1 MNPQTRNL
9 LISRVMESLEI
20 LGPGSAFERFAVL
33 LVEFLR
39 DIQLVHRGLSVNSS
53 PVGGVLDAVTS
64 DGRVV
69 VEASINQSY
78 FSGRMKKPR
87 EDLAHVYRLA
97 PHAEDIYLLCSQ
109 RAPTGVIETFMTEI
123 GPANAAAGRRVHL
136 MDSRAIAEAIV
147 DRLMLQD
154 VAIDALS
161 EILPVL
167 GDIRDDHPASLRA
180 PALTSLYME
189 RSAIDAELDRR
200 LDAHVCVEICG
211 IGGIGKS
218 QVAAA
223 CLERNRRRFE
233 YSFWVNAQTI
243 QGAEEL
249 SAVPLRRG
257 GASRNVSAVLKRNRT
272 LIVLDDARDTLCV
285 DDLAAL
291 CGPGSKILITRRN
304 GPSSAYELPMMDKRI
319 SRELLGTNLPAPP
332 PEKVFRAIWKTV
344 GGHPLSLRLINSAVR
359 EGISWQD
366 IEEECARIADIVDG
380 EESLADRILGR
391 LRPFLRTELSVFLW
405 AEQPYCDLQFLKY
418 LVGLLGIQKLERY
431 GLTAPESHASVRIH
445 DVVFAS
451 LGAGDWLTAQRASE
465 IDDKLEQFILRHVRD
480 DGHGLQTIANQLH
493 GKIAKNVEGGDRRPA
508 YLYALAAIWT
518 GSSVRA
524 DLLPD
529 PLEAALALVGKNA
542 AEEEVAIL
550 VVLEAIEALGRRR
563 RQVDSWEK
571 ANDWAMS
578 MLPAFEKLETMTNL
592 SARQSAEIRHHW
604 AKHLRVLGRDDAAE
618 EMFEAVIAAYPLHDA
633 KLQLIR
639 LFTRRPQDYD
649 RARQL
654 AEEIIG
660 ARKRQDEVSD
670 SLMMALG
677 DTLNGARSTW
687 AGDLVD
693 EHEETFLEVAL
704 YSAAAG
710 VSQGYYSIA
719 SFVRAL
725 VWHQPDRVDDLLQ
738 RLPEPTALMLDD
750 DQSRGGYAEIMF
762 HAAARGGDMSRLTR
776 ALDAYEMLKV
786 PDNFQMRK
794 WGETLHKLGRDPE
807 AEALLESF
815 TDVNGRIWLAHSLS
829 QVKLALGKLEPA
841 LVLVDEAVA
850 GAVDH
855 NIIYRS
861 SFLLQ
866 RAKVKIALGQSPA
879 DDIAEGIEHTR
890 NRGLIGEFEKLRV
903 RAPDIADL
911 AGVPVSSQPD

>member
-1 MNPQTRNL
+1 MNSQTRNL
-9 LISRVMESLEI
+9 LIRRVMDSLEI

-33 LVEFLR
+33 LVEFLC
-39 DIQLVHRGLSVNSS
+39 DIRLVHRGLSVNSS

-69 VEASINQSY
+69 VEASINKSY
-78 FSGRMKKPR
+78 FAGRMTKPHG
-87 EDLAHVYRLA
+87 DLAHVLSLA

-109 RAPTGVIETFMTEI
+109 RAPTGAIEKFMTAV
-123 GPANAAAGRRVHL
+123 GPQNTAAGRQVHL

-147 DRLMLQD
+147 DQLMLQD
-154 VAIDALS
+154 QAIDVLS

-180 PALTSLYME
+180 PALTSLYMA
-189 RSAIDAELDRR
+189 RSAVDAELDRR
-200 LDAHVCVEICG
+200 LDAQVCVEICG

-223 CLERNRRRFE
+223 CLERNRDRFE
-233 YSFWVNAQTI
+233 HSFWVNAQAI

-257 GASRNVSAVLKRNRT
+257 GASRNVSGLLRKNRT
-272 LIVLDDARDTLCV
+272 LIVLDDARDGLDV
-285 DDLAAL
+285 DELAAL
-291 CGPGSKILITRRN
+291 CGPGSKILITRRR
-304 GPSSAYELPMMDKRI
+304 GPSSAYELPMMGKRI
-319 SRELLGTNLPAPP
+319 SRELLGTKLPAQP
-332 PEKVFRAIWKTV
+332 PERVFQAIWKTV

-359 EGISWQD
+359 EGISWED
-366 IEEECARIADIVDG
+366 IEEDCTRITDIVDG
-380 EESLADRILGR
+380 EETLADRILGR
-391 LRPFLRTELSVFLW
+391 LRPFLRTELSVFRW

-418 LVGLLGIQKLERY
+418 LVGMLGIQKLERY

-451 LGAGDWLTAQRASE
+451 LGAGDWLTSARALE

-493 GKIAKNVEGGDRRPA
+493 GKIARDVESGDRRPA

-529 PLEAALALVGKNA
+529 PLEAATALVGKNA
-542 AEEEVAIL
+542 DEEEMAIL

-563 RQVDSWEK
+563 RQVDSWEE

-604 AKHLRVLGRDDAAE
+604 AKHLRILGRDDAAQD
-618 EMFEAVIAAYPLHDA
+618 MFEAVIAAYPLHDA
-633 KLQLIR
+633 KLQLVR
-639 LFTRRPQDYD
+639 LFGRRPQDHH
-649 RARQL
+649 RARRL

-660 ARKRQDEVSD
+660 ARKRHEEVSD

-687 AGDLVD
+687 AGDLVE
-693 EHEETFLEVAL
+693 EHEDIFLEVAL

-725 VWHQPDRVDDLLQ
+725 VWHRPERVDDLLQ
-738 RLPEPTALMLDD
+738 RLPEPTSLMLDD

-762 HAAARGGDMSRLTR
+762 HASARGGDRSRLTR
-776 ALDAYEMLKV
+776 ALEAYETLKM
-786 PDNFQMRK
+786 PDNFQKRK

-807 AEALLESF
+807 AETLLESF
-815 TDVNGRIWLAHSLS
+815 TDVGGRIWLAHSLS
-829 QVKLALGKLEPA
+829 QVKLALGKIEPA
-841 LVLVDEAVA
+841 LALVNEAVE

-866 RAKVKIALGQSPA
+866 RAKVKIWLGQSA
-879 DDIAEGIEHTR
+879 VDDIAEGLEHTR
-890 NRGLIGEFEKLRV
+890 NQGLIGEFEKLRV
-903 RAPDIADL
+903 RAADIADH
-911 AGVPVSSQPD
+911 AGAPGSSNSD